1 MIPKLA
7 NALTSR
13 ITATKRRFI
22 AGGVLQEVEW
32 GVPTGERDERG
43 RQTYTLIRSSGL
55 QSDTASF
62 HS

>member
-13 ITATKRRFI
+13 IAATKRRLL

-43 RQTYTLIRSSGL
+43 RQTYTYSMGI
-55 QSDTASF
+55 TKIT
-62 HS
+62 